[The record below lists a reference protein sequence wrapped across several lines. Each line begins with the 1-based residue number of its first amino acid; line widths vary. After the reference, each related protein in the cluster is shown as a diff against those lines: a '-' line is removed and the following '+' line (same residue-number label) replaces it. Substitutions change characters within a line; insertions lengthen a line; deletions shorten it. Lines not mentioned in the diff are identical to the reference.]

1 MRSFDLE
8 EAARFL
14 HMSPAVL
21 RQHARQG
28 RLKAAK
34 PGKRWVFL
42 EDDLAAYLGQLYA
55 DRRQAPLSGS
65 NREKS
70 SWGYTDA
77 VMSGGSESRHQTV
90 REYAA
95 LLGLT
100 TKSTR
105 SNSTTGSRSSC
116 GKSNGSASNRSGVGK
131 TLPCGG

>member
-8 EAARFL
+8 EAAGFL
-14 HMSPAVL
+14 RMSPAVL
-21 RQHARQG
+21 RLHARQG
-28 RLKAAK
+28 RVKAAK

-55 DRRQAPLSGS
+55 GCRQAPLSGS

-70 SWGYTDA
+70 SWESTNA
-77 VMSGGSESRHQTV
+77 VMSGGSISPRQTG

-100 TKSTR
+100 TNSKR
-105 SNSTTGSRSSC
+105 KNSTTGSRSSC
-116 GKSNGSASNRSGVGK
+116 GRNNDLASNPSAVGK
-131 TLPCGG
+131 TPPFGG

>member
-1 MRSFDLE
+1 MRTLDLE

-14 HMSPAVL
+14 RMSPADL
-21 RQHARQG
+21 RLHARQG

-65 NREKS
+65 NKEKS
-70 SWGYTDA
+70 SWGYSDA
-77 VMSGGSESRHQTV
+77 VMSGGSESPRQMA

-100 TKSTR
+100 TR
-105 SNSTTGSRSSC
+105 PSS
-116 GKSNGSASNRSGVGK
+116 SSP
-131 TLPCGG
+131 T

>member
-1 MRSFDLE
+1 MRTLDLP
-8 EAARFL
+8 EAAAFL
-14 HMSPAVL
+14 RMSPAVL
-21 RQHARQG
+21 RRHACEG

-55 DRRQAPLSGS
+55 GRRQAPLSGS

-77 VMSGGSESRHQTV
+77 VMSGGSISPHQTA

-100 TKSTR
+100 TSSRRKS
-105 SNSTTGSRSSC
+105 STTG
-116 GKSNGSASNRSGVGK
+116 
-131 TLPCGG
+131 

>member
-1 MRSFDLE
+1 MRTLDLH
-8 EAARFL
+8 EAARLL

-21 RQHARQG
+21 RLHARQG

-55 DRRQAPLSGS
+55 GRRQAPLSGS

-77 VMSGGSESRHQTV
+77 VMSGGSTSQHQTA

-95 LLGLT
+95 LLGL
-100 TKSTR
+100 KSKSRRR
-105 SNSTTGSRSSC
+105 SSTTG
-116 GKSNGSASNRSGVGK
+116 
-131 TLPCGG
+131 

>member
-1 MRSFDLE
+1 MRSLGLE

-14 HMSPAVL
+14 RMSPAVL
-21 RQHARQG
+21 RLHARQG
-28 RLKAAK
+28 RVKAAK

-55 DRRQAPLSGS
+55 GRRQAPLSGS

-70 SWGYTDA
+70 SWGYTNA
-77 VMSGGSESRHQTV
+77 VMSGGSTSPRQTG

-100 TKSTR
+100 TGPRRK
-105 SNSTTGSRSSC
+105 NSTTG
-116 GKSNGSASNRSGVGK
+116 
-131 TLPCGG
+131 

>member
-1 MRSFDLE
+1 MRTFDLH
-8 EAARFL
+8 EAASFL
-14 HMSPAVL
+14 RMSPAVL
-21 RQHARQG
+21 RRHAREG

-55 DRRQAPLSGS
+55 GRRQAPLGGS

-70 SWGYTDA
+70 SWGYTNA
-77 VMSGGSESRHQTV
+77 VMSGGSISPRQTA

-100 TKSTR
+100 TKPKR

-116 GKSNGSASNRSGVGK
+116 GKNSDSASNRIGVGK
-131 TLPCGG
+131 TPPSGG

>member
-1 MRSFDLE
+1 MRSYDLE
-8 EAARFL
+8 EAACFL
-14 HMSPAVL
+14 YMSPAVL

-55 DRRQAPLSGS
+55 ARRQAPLSGS

-70 SWGYTDA
+70 SWGYTNA
-77 VMSGGSESRHQTV
+77 VMSGGSESPHQTA

-100 TKSTR
+100 TKSARR
-105 SNSTTGSRSSC
+105 STTTGSRSSC
-116 GKSNGSASNRSGVGK
+116 GKSND
-131 TLPCGG
+131 